1 MAIARILRV
10 LLARW
15 VVILVSFVIAAVVG
29 CVFAYYVPVGY
40 TATAVVMV
48 ESRADPVAGGM
59 QLMTPNFLATQVDVI
74 KSSRVSEKVIKGLRL
89 NENASLR
96 DQFKDSQA
104 QGTYAEWLAR
114 LLQRNLLAEPGRGTN
129 VIRVSYSSSE
139 AAFSALMANAF
150 VTGYLDSVL
159 EMRLEPAKR
168 YSNFFDD
175 RAKDLRENVEKTQ
188 TKLSMFLKEK
198 GVVASDERQD
208 TEIAKLSDLQSQV
221 LQVQAQLIDAYSRE
235 AQGKGTPDITQEV
248 LGNGLVSSIKSD
260 IIRQES
266 KLVEISSRL
275 GERHPQVID
284 ARNGLDELR
293 SKLSVEIKRVTGA
306 VGISSKI
313 VKQRESE
320 LRNALDTQR
329 SKVLRLK
336 QTRDEI
342 AVMQRDVEVA
352 QRAYEAVQVR
362 LNQST
367 LESQNQQSNISI
379 LNLAEI
385 PNETKTQILIKNIT
399 KALLMAAGIAV
410 LAGLVREFFDKRLR
424 TVDDI
429 VSASNLPI
437 LGVLK
442 KADKRLWFRRK
453 KHLRETSW
461 VLRQTPL
468 LIEKS

>member
-29 CVFAYYVPVGY
+29 SIVAYYVPVSY

-48 ESRADPVAGGM
+48 ESRTDPVAGGM
-59 QLMTPNFLATQVDVI
+59 QIMTPNFLATQVDVI

-96 DQFKDSQA
+96 EQFKDSQA

-129 VIRVSYSSSE
+129 VIRVSYTSSE

-175 RAKDLRENVEKTQ
+175 RAKDLRENVEKSQ
-188 TKLSMFLKEK
+188 AKLSMFLKEK

-208 TEIAKLSDLQSQV
+208 TEIAKLGDLQSQV

-235 AQGKGTPDITQEV
+235 TQGKGTPDITQEV
-248 LGNGLVSSIKSD
+248 LGNGLVNTIKSD

-266 KLVEISSRL
+266 KLVELSSRL

-284 ARNGLDELR
+284 VRNGLDELR
-293 SKLSVEIKRVTGA
+293 SKLNVEIKRVTGG

-313 VKQRESE
+313 VKQREGE
-320 LRNALDTQR
+320 LRNALDAQR
-329 SKVLRLK
+329 SKVLRMK

-385 PNETKTQILIKNIT
+385 PNETKTQLLIKNIF
-399 KALLMAAGIAV
+399 KALLVAFGIAV
-410 LAGLVREFFDKRLR
+410 LAAFVREFFDKRLR
-424 TVDDI
+424 TLDDI
-429 VSASNLPI
+429 VSASDLPI

-442 KADKRLWFRRK
+442 SADKKTWFRRK
-453 KHLRETSW
+453 KHRLQTSW
-461 VLRQTPL
+461 VLRQSPL
-468 LIEKS
+468 FIEKS

>member
-29 CVFAYYVPVGY
+29 CIVAYYVPVGY

-48 ESRADPVAGGM
+48 ESRTDPVAGGM
-59 QLMTPNFLATQVDVI
+59 QIMTPNFLATQVDVI

-96 DQFKDSQA
+96 EQFKDSQA
-104 QGTYAEWLAR
+104 QGTYAEWLGR

-175 RAKDLRENVEKTQ
+175 RAKDLRENVEKSQ
-188 TKLSMFLKEK
+188 AKLSRFLKEK

-208 TEIAKLSDLQSQV
+208 TEIAKLGDLQSQV

-248 LGNGLVSSIKSD
+248 LGNGLVGSIKSD

-284 ARNGLDELR
+284 VRNGLEELR

-313 VKQRESE
+313 VKQREAE
-320 LRNALDTQR
+320 LRNALDNQR

-385 PNETKTQILIKNIT
+385 PNETKTQILIKNII
-399 KALLMAAGIAV
+399 KALLVAAGIAV
-410 LAGLVREFFDKRLR
+410 LAAFVREFFDKRLR
-424 TVDDI
+424 TLDDI
-429 VSASNLPI
+429 VSSSELPI

-442 KADKRLWFRRK
+442 SADKNVWFRRK
-453 KHLRETSW
+453 KHRLETSW
-461 VLRQTPL
+461 VLRQPQL
-468 LIEKS
+468 FIEKS